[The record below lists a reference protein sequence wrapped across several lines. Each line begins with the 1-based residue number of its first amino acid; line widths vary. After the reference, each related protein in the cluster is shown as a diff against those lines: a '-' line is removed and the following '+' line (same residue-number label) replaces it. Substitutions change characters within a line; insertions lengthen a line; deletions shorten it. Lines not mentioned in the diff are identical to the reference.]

1 MIASFKKNQKG
12 IILML
17 LSSLCVCFGQLFWKI
32 SVNDN
37 YFFLCMGF
45 VLYGIGALL
54 MIVAYKYGKLSVLQP
69 LLSISYVIS
78 IILAVT
84 VLHEIISLMKL
95 IGILVIILG
104 VVMVAGGD
112 NE

>member
-17 LSSLCVCFGQLFWKI
+17 LSSLCVCFGQLFWKL
-32 SVNDN
+32 SVDGN
-37 YFFLCMGF
+37 YFLLCLGF
-45 VLYGIGALL
+45 AIYGIGAML
-54 MIVAYKYGKLSVLQP
+54 MIVAYKHGKLSVLQP

-78 IILAVT
+78 IVLAVAILNET
-84 VLHEIISLMKL
+84 VSLIKL
-95 IGILVIILG
+95 IGILSIIIG

>member
-1 MIASFKKNQKG
+1 
-12 IILML
+12 
-17 LSSLCVCFGQLFWKI
+17 
-32 SVNDN
+32 
-37 YFFLCMGF
+37 MGF